1 MEGRTVPEI
10 MKRLHEEHRNI
21 ARLLAVLERELAI
34 FDRGEQPDYD
44 VLTGVA
50 EWFKDFPEEAHHPKE
65 NIILARLREKYP
77 EAAKKIGDLEGEH
90 ERISTLAQTFHNA
103 VTNVLRDAELPRGTF
118 HAVITNFIAEQRKH
132 MEMEESRFFPL
143 AEDTLKPEDW
153 KAIEAEAGS
162 RKDPL
167 FDGEVAQRY
176 AKVAADLIEWE
187 RQNEKAAE

>member
-1 MEGRTVPEI
+1 MPEAI
-10 MKRLHEEHRNI
+10 MKRLHAEHRNI
-21 ARLLAVLERELAI
+21 ARLLGVLERELKI
-34 FDRGEQPDYD
+34 FDQGDQPDYD

-65 NIILARLREKYP
+65 NIILARLRKKYP
-77 EAAKKIGDLEGEH
+77 DVAAKIGNLEGEH
-90 ERISTLAQTFHNA
+90 ERISTLANTFHNA

-118 HAVITNFIAEQRKH
+118 HAVIANFIAEQRKH

-143 AEDTLKPEDW
+143 AEETLKAEDW
-153 KAIEAEAGS
+153 KAIEAEAGAS
-162 RKDPL
+162 RDPL
-167 FDGEVAQRY
+167 FDGEVAKRY